1 MDFWHLGVTVYVFIT
16 IVALTLTWREQL
28 RTGRRSPLMQAVSV
42 IACALWPLA
51 MAVLFVAMHW
61 LKLRQRTV

>member
-28 RTGRRSPLMQAVSV
+28 RTGRRSPLVNAGSIM
-42 IACALWPLA
+42 ACALWPLA
-51 MAVLFVAMHW
+51 MTVLFVAMRW
-61 LKLRQRTV
+61 LQLRQRAV